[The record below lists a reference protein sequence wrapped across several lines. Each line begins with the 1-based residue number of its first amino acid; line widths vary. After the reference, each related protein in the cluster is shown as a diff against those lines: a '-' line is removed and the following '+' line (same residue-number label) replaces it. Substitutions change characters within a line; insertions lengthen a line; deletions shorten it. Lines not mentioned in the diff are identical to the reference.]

1 MIPKEPYFVLPRDAA
16 QHIVNSTNN
25 TEQLTLNHLSSE
37 GLYVVDGFFTS
48 FDSRMP
54 VTIPREYKT
63 LNWKGEQHIG
73 QWFKGLDSDVNNA
86 HLHLIRRPGT
96 CMKLAAF
103 KTLVPGVKK
112 PGRHGAEFVITY
124 CPDLSEE
131 ALKAGAHQFAGWIVD
146 RSGAHPAQV
155 AEEPE
160 VLGTAQL
167 EAKWPVGELAGDVV
181 MVVGLGSIGGAVTD
195 ALAEMGVG
203 QSVLVDP
210 DRFLWHNVVRHVLGK
225 EAVGRFK
232 VDAMRDHLHDR
243 WPEHNALPLAV
254 DVVSMA
260 DFVRPLLPTVDLV
273 VCAADGIA
281 PRRVVSHLA
290 RRAGVPA
297 VLACVLDD
305 GGIGEILR
313 LRNGPRYGCLL
324 CHRAQIAA
332 AGGIDPEAD
341 QELDYGTGQIHKSM
355 TAIPTDLHT
364 VGKLVAKVAV
374 STLLEGKHGIPMR
387 LPGEQ
392 AVIGLRSDLGLAAP
406 YNVARVGDV
415 AWNEIPA
422 PREVCATCS
431 PA

>member
-1 MIPKEPYFVLPRDAA
+1 MAKEPYFVLPRDAA
-16 QHIVNSTNN
+16 QHIVDSPNN

-37 GLYVVDGFFTS
+37 ELYIIDGFFTAPGN
-48 FDSRMP
+48 RMP
-54 VTIPREYKT
+54 AAIPAEYRT
-63 LNWKGEQHIG
+63 LNWTGKKYFGH
-73 QWFKGLDSDVNNA
+73 WFKGLGADVNEA
-86 HLHLIRRPGT
+86 HLYLMRRPGI
-96 CMKLAAF
+96 CMPLATF
-103 KTLVPGVKK
+103 KKMVPGARGPSRYESK
-112 PGRHGAEFVITY
+112 FVITY
-124 CPDLSEE
+124 CSDLSEE
-131 ALKAGAHQFAGWIVD
+131 VVKAGARQFAGWIVD
-146 RSGAHPAQV
+146 RAGARPAQV

-160 VLGTAQL
+160 VLGTVQL
-167 EAKWPVGELAGDVV
+167 EAKWPLGALAGDVV
-181 MVVGLGSIGGAVTD
+181 MVVGLGSIGGAVAE

-203 QSVLVDP
+203 QTILVDP

-232 VDAMRDHLHDR
+232 VDAMRDHLRER
-243 WPEHNALPLAV
+243 WPEHTTIPLAM

-260 DFVRPLLPTVDLV
+260 DFVRPLLPGVSLV

-313 LRNGPRYGCLL
+313 LRTGPRYGCLL

-341 QELDYGTGQIHKSM
+341 QELDYGTGHTHKPM

-364 VGKLVAKVAV
+364 VGKLAAKVAV
-374 STLLEGKHGIPMR
+374 ATLLESKHGIPMR
-387 LPGEQ
+387 LPGEH
-392 AVIGLRSDLGLAAP
+392 AVIGLRSDLGLASP
-406 YNVARVGDV
+406 YDV
-415 AWNEIPA
+415 AGVGEIVWHEIPE
-422 PREVCATCS
+422 PRETCATCS
-431 PA
+431 PG